1 MSTDALG
8 GSIGSAFVDI
18 RLSMDKIGKDLSGLE
33 AELKKKLGGTVPA
46 LDNTKNA
53 FTGLLGAVRTAFGAL
68 GAAFGARAFVQFVGN
83 AIATADAVGESARAA
98 NIGAERFQRLS
109 YVFGQAG
116 VQAETFGG
124 AMRVLNTRFGQF
136 LTTGSGAAADAI
148 EALGLKTR
156 IMNGEIQTSEQF
168 LDAVIVAF
176 GSVDGAARQ
185 AAIAAALFGREA
197 GPRMAATLA
206 QGSASINQQ
215 ASQIRAL
222 TDLEISKADALSDA
236 WDRLAG
242 SFGNFAKGAAISGT
256 FSLSRL
262 FGIDEASGGVRSLEI
277 QLGELKAQRDLVAR
291 QRAAGL
297 GTVQNTE
304 DLDKQIALVEQQ
316 IEYEKLLRTPF
327 VTTGGGKEAA
337 DELQEIV
344 VANHDLMRKAPNPW
358 ADDPRLQEI
367 KLPKPIKMPSDW
379 KSFGP
384 VMLEWEKIN
393 KASEDYEKNL
403 EIAKAKQMELSVAIA
418 ASFESRGWQ
427 ALTEG
432 KASDAIQGFIKDLAE
447 LIVRITVLQPLAAAL
462 SASLSSI
469 GGVGGFFT
477 GVFSKIAGKAKGG
490 PVSAGETVVVG
501 EEGPEL
507 FRAGVSG
514 SVIPNHKLFSG
525 ARGISADA
533 NGHMPAIEQNFNFP
547 LAFPAQLEAFVR
559 NVAGPAGRDAALSV
573 IGARGGNRI

>member
-33 AELKKKLGGTVPA
+33 SELKKKLGGTIPP
-46 LDNTKNA
+46 LENTKNA

-156 IMNGEIQTSEQF
+156 IMNGEIETSEQF
-168 LDAVIVAF
+168 LDAVIETF

-185 AAIAAALFGREA
+185 AAISAALFGREA

-206 QGSASINQQ
+206 QGSAAINQQ
-215 ASQIRAL
+215 ASEIRAL

-262 FGIDEASGGVRSLEI
+262 FGIDEATGGARSLEI
-277 QLGELKAQRDLVAR
+277 QLGELKAERDLIAS

-297 GTVQNTE
+297 GTVRSTG
-304 DLDKQIALVEQQ
+304 DLDKQIALVEEQ
-316 IEYEKLLRTPF
+316 IAYEKLLRTPF
-327 VTTGGGKEAA
+327 VTTTGGAKK

-344 VANHDLMRKAPNPW
+344 VANHDLMLKPPNPW
-358 ADDPRLQEI
+358 GDDPRLKEI
-367 KLPKPIKMPSDW
+367 KLPKPIKMPDDW

-403 EIAKAKQMELSVAIA
+403 EDAKTKQMELSVAIA

-432 KASDAIQGFIKDLAE
+432 KASDAIRGFIQDLAE
-447 LIVRITVLQPLAAAL
+447 LIVRITILQPLAAAL

-469 GGVGGFFT
+469 GGVGGVFT

-501 EEGPEL
+501 EKGPEL

-514 SVIPNHKLFSG
+514 SVVPNHKLFSG

-533 NGHMPAIEQNFNFP
+533 GGLPPAIEQNFNFP
-547 LAFPAQLEAFVR
+547 LTFPAQLEAFVR

-573 IGARGGNRI
+573 MGARGNRI